1 MPTGIGRRLFLSAF
15 GGASVAW
22 PFAALAQQQPGL
34 RRIGVL
40 MLYEEQNPQAQS
52 LLATF
57 RKALVERGWEQGRNI
72 TLVERWVGTEPS
84 RIDNGA
90 KELVESR
97 PELIIS
103 SSSPTTAALLHAT
116 HIIPIVF
123 AQVIDPVG
131 QGFVASMSHP
141 GGNATGMANL
151 EASMTGK
158 WVELLKEIV
167 PNLARIAIPY
177 NPPTTP
183 YADIYLKFFKSS
195 APPQG
200 VEITAVPVADLGEL
214 EKLAVAW
221 AKEPGSAII
230 PMPSGFVTAQV
241 GEIAALMAKYRLP
254 SLYVIQEYA
263 EAGGLISYGN
273 NIADNYRQ
281 LATYVD
287 RLLKGEKAS
296 DLPVQLPVKFELVIN
311 VKTAKTFGL
320 QIPQQLLATADN
332 IIE

>member
-1 MPTGIGRRLFLSAF
+1 
-15 GGASVAW
+15 
-22 PFAALAQQQPGL
+22 
-34 RRIGVL
+34 
-40 MLYEEQNPQAQS
+40 
-52 LLATF
+52 
-57 RKALVERGWEQGRNI
+57 
-72 TLVERWVGTEPS
+72 
-84 RIDNGA
+84 
-90 KELVESR
+90 
-97 PELIIS
+97 
-103 SSSPTTAALLHAT
+103 
-116 HIIPIVF
+116 
-123 AQVIDPVG
+123 
-131 QGFVASMSHP
+131 
-141 GGNATGMANL
+141 
-151 EASMTGK
+151 
-158 WVELLKEIV
+158 
-167 PNLARIAIPY
+167 
-177 NPPTTP
+177 
-183 YADIYLKFFKSS
+183 
-195 APPQG
+195 
-200 VEITAVPVADLGEL
+200 VADLGEL
-214 EKLAVAW
+214 EKLTVTW